1 MTRARLLEL
10 ALDLRRAEMAAF
22 QAVALSWPPG
32 HDVRLAAHPARW
44 AESVTGLH
52 SCLEAAR
59 QLPKV
64 ALLGLAEAKPSRRA
78 RKP

>member
-22 QAVALSWPPG
+22 QAVALSWPPA
-32 HDVRLAAHPARW
+32 HDVRMAARPTRW
-44 AESVTGLH
+44 ADSVTGLH
-52 SCLEAAR
+52 SCLQAAR
-59 QLPKV
+59 QLPRQ
-64 ALLGLAEAKPSRRA
+64 ALLGSAEAKPSRRA